1 MNFNFFSRTVSYLK
15 KFWNIFPME
24 KYESDFTL
32 GRRDKVNTKNN
43 VVITI
48 NVLLILKVPQK
59 IFF

>member
-1 MNFNFFSRTVSYLK
+1 MNFNFFSKTVSYLK

-48 NVLLILKVPQK
+48 KY
-59 IFF
+59 